1 MTGLDTNVLVRYLTQ
16 DDAVQSARATRL
28 IERALSVR
36 NRGLVS
42 VVVLCELMW
51 VLTSANA
58 VHERD
63 LVSIVERLLGAKEL
77 QFEAPQLVRQALAIK
92 TPSSA
97 GLADILIGLSHR
109 AQGAAETVSFDK
121 RAARLLLQGRDR
133 VRGLTVKQCCIP
145 ARSPR
150 HGFQRLD

>member
-1 MTGLDTNVLVRYLTQ
+1 MTGLDTNVLVRYLAQ

-28 IERALSVR
+28 IERELSVR
-36 NRGLVS
+36 NPGLVS

-51 VLTSANA
+51 VLTSAYA

-77 QFEAPQLVRQALAIK
+77 QLEAPHLVRQALVIK
-92 TPSSA
+92 TPVSA

-121 RAARLLLQGRDR
+121 RAAKLPGWRLL
-133 VRGLTVKQCCIP
+133 V
-145 ARSPR
+145 
-150 HGFQRLD
+150 

>member
-1 MTGLDTNVLVRYLTQ
+1 MTGLDTNVLVRYLAQ

-28 IERALSVR
+28 IERELSAR

-42 VVVLCELMW
+42 LVVLCELLW
-51 VLTSANA
+51 VLASAYA

-77 QFEAPQLVRQALAIK
+77 QLEAPQLVRQTLTIK

-97 GLADILIGLSHR
+97 GLADILIGLSHQ

-121 RAARLLLQGRDR
+121 RAAKLPGWRLL
-133 VRGLTVKQCCIP
+133 
-145 ARSPR
+145 A
-150 HGFQRLD
+150 